1 LIPIRNRTVRILHI
15 QKVAGIAG
23 SENHLL
29 ALLPCL
35 QEHGF
40 EPTMLVLADRNDRP
54 GPFLKR
60 MRAVGIPTMVM
71 PIMADLDPLLLP
83 RLVRFIR
90 QGGYEIV
97 HTHLFHADLYGGLAA
112 RLAGIRLVI
121 STRHNDDAFRR
132 RYLFRGLIA
141 WSARYCDQIICIS
154 ESVRRFCETTEGIP
168 REKMTVVHY
177 GLAPVATTGN
187 RGWRREFGWGDEVPV
202 LGIVARL
209 TAQKGHTTLLRAMP
223 EVVQQF
229 CTAQLVVV
237 GDGELRRELQ
247 GYTQQLGIGPHVHF
261 LRYRCNAAAMMPGFD
276 VFVHPSRWEGFG
288 LVFLEAM
295 AAGLPI
301 VATQQGSIPEIV
313 QHGQTGLL
321 VPVDDVRALAHA
333 VCILLADRNL
343 AQSIGRV
350 GRRRLEEKF
359 TLAAMVERTCA
370 VYARLLS
377 EKRSL
382 AAAIG
387 EYHVQTPLP

>member
-1 LIPIRNRTVRILHI
+1 
-15 QKVAGIAG
+15 
-23 SENHLL
+23 
-29 ALLPCL
+29 
-35 QEHGF
+35 
-40 EPTMLVLADRNDRP
+40 
-54 GPFLKR
+54 
-60 MRAVGIPTMVM
+60 
-71 PIMADLDPLLLP
+71 
-83 RLVRFIR
+83 
-90 QGGYEIV
+90 
-97 HTHLFHADLYGGLAA
+97 
-112 RLAGIRLVI
+112 
-121 STRHNDDAFRR
+121 
-132 RYLFRGLIA
+132 
-141 WSARYCDQIICIS
+141 
-154 ESVRRFCETTEGIP
+154 
-168 REKMTVVHY
+168 
-177 GLAPVATTGN
+177 
-187 RGWRREFGWGDEVPV
+187 
-202 LGIVARL
+202 
-209 TAQKGHTTLLRAMP
+209 MP

-377 EKRSL
+377 ERRSSTG
-382 AAAIG
+382 AVRKS
-387 EYHVQTPLP
+387 HVQTPPA